1 MIQQLNLS
9 IQPEIKAKP
18 FLKWAG
24 GKGQLLEQISTFL
37 PPELSTGKIKRYIE
51 PFAGSGAVFIYLSQ
65 LYPIDEYYI
74 FDINPEL
81 ILAYKTIKTDV
92 TQLIDQLENIQTKY
106 LSLDEERRKEYYY
119 ETRTKF
125 NQNRRQINFEKYSEA
140 WGERT
145 SELIF
150 LNRTCFNGLF
160 RVNSKGDF
168 NVPMGRY
175 KNPLINNASNL
186 VQLSKLLQKTQI
198 ILCDFTA
205 CDQWVDAETF
215 VYFDPP
221 YKPISNTS
229 AFTSYS
235 QQRFDDAEQLRLRD
249 LFVKLD
255 QKQAKLMLSN
265 SDPKNED
272 VNNNF
277 FEDAYQGYRI
287 ERVKAS
293 RNINSKA
300 TKRGK
305 IDELVIM
312 NYETRV

>member
-1 MIQQLNLS
+1 MIQQFNQLS
-9 IQPEIKAKP
+9 TLEKKAKP

-24 GKGQLLEQISTFL
+24 GKGKLLEQISTFL
-37 PPELSTGKIKRYIE
+37 PPELSAGKIKRYIE
-51 PFAGSGAVFIYLSQ
+51 PFVGSGAVFIYLSQ

-81 ILAYKTIKTDV
+81 ILAYNTIKTDV
-92 TQLIDQLENIQTKY
+92 NQLIERLETIQSQY
-106 LSLDEERRKEYYY
+106 FSLDPDRRKEYYY
-119 ETRTKF
+119 ETRTRF
-125 NQNRRQINFEKYSEA
+125 NQNRRGINFDKYSET
-140 WGERT
+140 WIKRT
-145 SELIF
+145 SQLIF

-175 KNPLINNASNL
+175 KNPLINNAKNL
-186 VQLSKLLQKTQI
+186 VKISKLLQKTQI
-198 ILCDFTA
+198 ILGDFMA

-255 QKQAKLMLSN
+255 RKQAKLMLSN